1 MVRGL
6 GDRWSYW
13 QRTLCCIVCKAIE
26 NQGFP
31 HTILPKCS
39 LVQALLTN
47 PHNALYESGL
57 PCLASVG
64 CPCSGPTCT
73 TTWQLCS
80 SLPNQT
86 KNTVKM
92 KLIELRNRKNRWDL
106 NRNAI
111 LYQSYQD
118 CQFTASL
125 LYLQLTQQ
133 GAFFILLCILT
144 SLSSARPLNF
154 HRIEEVP

>member
-6 GDRWSYW
+6 GDSWSYW

-92 KLIELRNRKNRWDL
+92 KLRVKKQEESMGLKQKCNPLSELL
-106 NRNAI
+106 GLPIYCQSAI
-111 LYQSYQD
+111 PAAHIAGGIFYFTLHSHFLVQ
-118 CQFTASL
+118 CQ
-125 LYLQLTQQ
+125 
-133 GAFFILLCILT
+133 AFEF
-144 SLSSARPLNF
+144 SQN
-154 HRIEEVP
+154 